1 MKKNQRKLG
10 QYLCKKWYSLAIF
23 YMVLMG
29 ASFCMF
35 DASASALTT
44 VPTKTNFQG
53 RLTSSAGNI
62 MPDGLYNMKFR
73 LFTVSSGGTD
83 VWNETRETT
92 NRVQVTNGLFS
103 VRLGDVTPIPA
114 SLFASGN
121 LYFEVELPTPG
132 TATCSTAA
140 CASFTEGPMTPRNQ
154 MATSAY
160 AYNSETLDGLDSSN
174 FVQLGQG
181 VQTDA
186 GTASSIFINKTASG
200 NLIQLQSASTDAF
213 VISNTG
219 AVTTGT
225 WQGSTV
231 GVQYGGTGQSSYAIG
246 DLLYASGATTLSKL
260 AAGVANSCLTSQGA
274 GTAPAWADCEDDTLA
289 AVTGRGGSTSSN
301 LVFNGTLAVT
311 SDVTLSF
318 AGTENLVVNSD
329 LAGGVNL
336 LQITG
341 TPSTTAGTTRG
352 VFVQQA
358 DSVNTNGLDTGVYI
372 NNADTDLAITNA
384 IQINNTGG
392 GGYTNLINATTF
404 TVTGAGAITNG
415 TWNAGTV
422 SVQYGGTGAASF
434 TSGGL
439 LYGNGTGAIQATASG
454 GSSQCLLGG
463 ATPTWGTCNLQTAY
477 DRSTGSTTPEIKLDS
492 TRGGLDIQ
500 DANSTINSDL
510 LTVRA
515 SNASG
520 LGSALFAVG
529 STGTVT
535 AQNSSNSATS
545 FVVNNQAGSELFT
558 VDTANSRVYIG
569 DTTADT
575 TGVVMVLD
583 TKNNAGDPTGV
594 DGAMYYNSSTRSYRC
609 YQNAAWRT
617 CSSGLMYATAGPS
630 GTLTGT
636 AENAFSTSYTLP
648 GGTCQTGKIIRV
660 TARGVI
666 STYNAG
672 LGNPGTIT
680 MRLKVG
686 GTTVATSGGGGN
698 FINSMANRGWT
709 LQFDMLCVNYGSNLV
724 QGQGSFDVSASNV
737 LFDLVNTADVSVPS
751 LASDQVI
758 TLTKAFSNNNAGNT
772 ITLRQLIV
780 EELSP

>member
-1 MKKNQRKLG
+1 
-10 QYLCKKWYSLAIF
+10 
-23 YMVLMG
+23 MVLMG

-318 AGTENLVVNSD
+318 AGTENLVINSD
-329 LAGGVNL
+329 LAGSANL

-358 DSVNTNGLDTGVYI
+358 DSANTNGLDTGIYI

-384 IQINNTGG
+384 IHINNNGG

-439 LYGNGTGAIQATASG
+439 LYGNGTGAIQATSAG
-454 GSSQCLLGG
+454 GASQCLLGG

-510 LTVRA
+510 LTVRTG
-515 SNASG
+515 NASG
-520 LGSALFAVG
+520 LGTAMFSVASNGAI
-529 STGTVT
+529 T
-535 AQNSSNSATS
+535 AQNISDSNAAFTISRAGTTGSIFVADTSNSRI
-545 FVVNNQAGSELFT
+545 Q
-558 VDTANSRVYIG
+558 IG
-569 DTTADT
+569 DATADS
-575 TGVVMVLD
+575 TGVVLVLD
-583 TKNNAGDPTGV
+583 SKDTTDPTGV
-594 DGAMYYNSSTRSYRC
+594 NGAMYYNTTMRSFRC
-609 YQNAAWRT
+609 YQNGVWRS
-617 CSSGLMYATAGPS
+617 CLGGLAYANTAPS
-630 GTLTGT
+630 GSINST
-636 AENAFSTSYTLP
+636 AADTAFDTKHTIPAGS
-648 GGTCQTGKIIRV
+648 CQTGRVYRV
-660 TARGVI
+660 TARGVY

-672 LGNPGTIT
+672 LGNPGNIT
-680 MRLKVG
+680 LRVKVG
-686 GTTVATSGGGGN
+686 GTTVGATVPPGN
-698 FINSMANRGWT
+698 FANSLSNQGWRIDLNITCAN
-709 LQFDMLCVNYGSNLV
+709 YASNLV
-724 QGQGSFDVSASNV
+724 EAQGFATISTSTSAVQTLSMSNAS
-737 LFDLVNTADVSVPS
+737 TIAVPS
-751 LASDQVI
+751 LASAQDIEV
-758 TLTKAFSNNNAGNT
+758 TADWGTANAGNT
-772 ITLRQLIV
+772 ITLRQLVV
-780 EELSP
+780 EELGP